1 MDVRNLLTLS
11 GFDCYRETR
20 RMLLPVNIPLL
31 SPLINKFFAKLPL
44 LRLLCI
50 NTFSFAKPV
59 GTAAENVNHK
69 YSVSIVIPARNES
82 GNIENGLLRI
92 PTFGKWQEIIFVE
105 GNSTD
110 DTWEQI
116 KTIEKKY
123 SSTHRIKTAKQ
134 EGKGKNDAVRK
145 GFSMA
150 EGDILMILDADL
162 TVPPEDLPKFY
173 DAIASGKGDF
183 INGCRLVYPMEK

>member
-20 RMLLPVNIPLL
+20 RILLPVNIPLL

-116 KTIEKKY
+116 KTIEKNIHPRTVLK
-123 SSTHRIKTAKQ
+123 RQNRKAKERTMQ
-134 EGKGKNDAVRK
+134 
-145 GFSMA
+145 
-150 EGDILMILDADL
+150 
-162 TVPPEDLPKFY
+162 
-173 DAIASGKGDF
+173 
-183 INGCRLVYPMEK
+183 